1 MHKTLNIQTKKKKQ
15 VVDIT
20 NDVEKILPEGEGIC
34 NIFLKHTSAAL
45 STADLDPGT
54 DEDMLDAFENMIPKL
69 NYRHPHDPSHVGD
82 HILSAMI
89 GGCVSI
95 PYSEGHLHLG
105 TWQRV
110 VIFEFNGPRE
120 RSVTVSFLEG
130 GN

>member
-1 MHKTLNIQTKKKKQ
+1 MHNTLNIQTIKKKQ

-20 NDVEKILPEGEGIC
+20 NDIEEILPNGEGVC

-54 DEDMLDAFENMIPKL
+54 DTDMLEAFENMIPNL

-82 HILSAMI
+82 HILSAMV
-89 GGCVSI
+89 GCSVSV
-95 PYSEGHLHLG
+95 PYSDGQLHLG

-110 VIFEFNGPRE
+110 VLFEFNGPRE
-120 RSVTVSFLEG
+120 RSIVVTFLK